1 MRTKLKLIVLA
12 CTCKKIVKDEIIKEI
27 LELTGESNPEIE
39 TYDSDCLGILDES
52 GKLCYDFLNI
62 EPGKIKVIITSSD
75 MVIRQINCAIMK
87 GTILREQGK
96 NVYPN
101 IPALDFDAIQAFEI
115 DKDGKAEEL
124 EINKASGFDVP
135 GMDEI
140 IEEMNDTM
148 EDLYY
153 NYK

>member
-1 MRTKLKLIVLA
+1 MKTKLKLIVLA
-12 CTCKKIVKDEIIKEI
+12 CTCKNIIKDELKKKI

-62 EPGKIKVIITSSD
+62 EPGKTRVIITSSD

-101 IPALDFDAIQAFEI
+101 IPALDFDAILAFEI
-115 DKDGKAEEL
+115 TKDGKVNEL
-124 EINKASGFDVP
+124 EINKASGFNVP
-135 GMDEI
+135 GIDEI
-140 IEEMNDTM
+140 IEEINDTM

>member
-1 MRTKLKLIVLA
+1 MKIKLLVLA
-12 CTCKKIVKDEIIKEI
+12 GISKDTLKEELKEKVLEII
-27 LELTGESNPEIE
+27 GECDPEIKIH
-39 TYDSDCLGILDES
+39 DSDCLGILDDS

-62 EPGKIKVIITSSD
+62 DPGKISVIITSSD

-115 DKDGKAEEL
+115 DKDGKAREL
-124 EINKASGFDVP
+124 EINKASGFEVP
-135 GMDEI
+135 DMMEI
-140 IEEMNDTM
+140 IDEMNKTK